1 MPNPTTFR
9 DAQFPIGNFLSLY
22 GLNLSPV
29 SGKFVQ
35 RYRME
40 VEGQSEAKRLVEVKL
55 AGIQRNGSGSKTCS
69 LEVVL
74 AEGRR
79 IEVKR
84 DFDAET
90 LARLIRTLEEI

>member
-1 MPNPTTFR
+1 
-9 DAQFPIGNFLSLY
+9 
-22 GLNLSPV
+22 
-29 SGKFVQ
+29 
-35 RYRME
+35 ME

-55 AGIQRNGSGSKTCS
+55 AGIQGNGSGPGTCS